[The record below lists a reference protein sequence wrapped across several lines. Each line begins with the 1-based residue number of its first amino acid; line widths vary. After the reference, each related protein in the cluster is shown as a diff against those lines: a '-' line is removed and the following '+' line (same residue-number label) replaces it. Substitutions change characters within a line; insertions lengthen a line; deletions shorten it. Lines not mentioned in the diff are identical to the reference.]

1 MARKSVQQAEE
12 AQQTYFSLTDQI
24 PEQTWYWAAIS
35 SILISAA
42 LKLMG
47 KDNWA
52 LFVGQW
58 PPTFLILAIYHKV
71 LRPSR

>member
-1 MARKSVQQAEE
+1 MSSNATDTAKG
-12 AQQTYFSLTDQI
+12 AQESYFSFTDKV
-24 PEQTWYWAAIS
+24 PEEVWYWAAIS
-35 SILISAA
+35 SIGLSAI
-42 LKLMG
+42 LKITG

-58 PPTFLILAIYHKV
+58 PPTFLVLAIFHKM

>member
-1 MARKSVQQAEE
+1 MARNTTQQAGE
-12 AQQTYFSLTDQI
+12 AQQSYFSMTDQI
-24 PEQTWYWAAIS
+24 PEQAWYWAAIG
-35 SILISAA
+35 SILASAT
-42 LKLMG
+42 LKLLG

-71 LRPSR
+71 LRPSQ

>member
-1 MARKSVQQAEE
+1 MG
-12 AQQTYFSLTDQI
+12 
-24 PEQTWYWAAIS
+24 
-35 SILISAA
+35 SIVISAI

-58 PPTFLILAIYHKV
+58 PPTFLVLAIFHKV
-71 LRPSR
+71 LRPSK

>member
-1 MARKSVQQAEE
+1 MSTE
-12 AQQTYFSLTDQI
+12 AQQSYFKVTDSV
-24 PEQTWYWAAIS
+24 PEQVWYWSAMG
-35 SILISAA
+35 SIVISAI

-58 PPTFLILAIYHKV
+58 PPTFLVLALFHKV
-71 LRPSR
+71 LRPSK